1 MATTGTSERHDQPEG
16 RAGSAFPF
24 YARTFGLWFV
34 IYFVVKRLPG
44 FHGAGP
50 TIASK
55 HPLLLSAAITTT
67 VLGFITGLGGVIAL
81 LLAEGHASS
90 EADLARYGR
99 RYRAARGSVVR
110 MAYTGIHSRK
120 QFTERSVDFEFTLSS
135 VMAAL
140 RLKSWKTDAHWRR
153 VFVLVAGSLAT
164 FIGGLALLLVLSRP
178 EGRPTVIAWI
188 AVVSVSLAVSFA
200 R

>member
-1 MATTGTSERHDQPEG
+1 MISRKGERGLP
-16 RAGSAFPF
+16 FPF
-24 YARTFGLWFV
+24 TREHLDCGSSLLRGETTPRV
-34 IYFVVKRLPG
+34 PRRRR
-44 FHGAGP
+44 
-50 TIASK
+50 IASK

-90 EADLARYGR
+90 ETDLARYGR
-99 RYRAARGSVVR
+99 RYRAARGASYVWRTQVYIR
-110 MAYTGIHSRK
+110 GSSSL
-120 QFTERSVDFEFTLSS
+120 ERSVDFEFTMSS

-164 FIGGLALLLVLSRP
+164 LIGGLALLLVLSRP